1 MTIILY
7 MLTALMLALF
17 ACLCYLF
24 FTEIFTLRFEETFYS
39 EINKDY
45 LTVDMVYT
53 IPEAIEAKRNGN
65 KLKLIGLF

>member
-7 MLTALMLALF
+7 VLTALMLALF
-17 ACLCYLF
+17 VCLCYLF
-24 FTEIFTLRFEETFYS
+24 FSEIFTLRFEETFYS